1 MAQRADL
8 GTQVRGMMTET
19 RKRGRLV
26 GRAVALLWVL
36 ETLDV
41 LLLGGGLDRF
51 GVQPRSTAGLVGI
64 LFAPL
69 LHGGFA
75 HLIANTLPFAVL
87 GFLVTARK
95 RADFWVVA
103 IGSALTAGLGTW
115 LVGAS
120 DSVHIGAS
128 GVVFGFLGF
137 LMGRGIHERSAKSI
151 LLSLTVTFFFGG
163 MLWGVLP
170 SVGPGISW
178 EGHLFGFL
186 GGLLVSRLLGRE
198 LRGRRR

>member
-1 MAQRADL
+1 ML
-8 GTQVRGMMTET
+8 
-19 RKRGRLV
+19 
-26 GRAVALLWVL
+26 
-36 ETLDV
+36 
-41 LLLGGGLDRF
+41 
-51 GVQPRSTAGLVGI
+51 GLVPP
-64 LFAPL
+64 AWP
-69 LHGGFA
+69 
-75 HLIANTLPFAVL
+75 
-87 GFLVTARK
+87 
-95 RADFWVVA
+95 DFWVVA
-103 IGSALTAGLGTW
+103 VGSALTAGLGTW

-120 DSVHIGAS
+120 DSVYIGAS

-137 LMGRGIHERSAKSI
+137 PMGRGIHERSAKSI

-198 LRGRRR
+198 LQGRRR